1 MSDRKLANHRWCNV
15 EGTLG
20 MYVNSASGTN
30 APNAVFMSQAS
41 DDGSQYEKC
50 VLVATSR
57 ILKRDQ
63 ILVPNYMDTY

>member
-1 MSDRKLANHRWCNV
+1 M

-20 MYVNSASGTN
+20 MYVNSASGTD

-50 VLVATSR
+50 VLVATSS
-57 ILKRDQ
+57 IHKKDQ
-63 ILVPNYMDTY
+63 ILVPNYMDKH

>member
-1 MSDRKLANHRWCNV
+1 M

-20 MYVNSASGTN
+20 VYVNSASGTD
-30 APNAVFMSQAS
+30 APNAEFVNQAS

-57 ILKRDQ
+57 ILKKDQ
-63 ILVPNYMDTY
+63 ILVPNYMDKC

>member
-1 MSDRKLANHRWCNV
+1 
-15 EGTLG
+15 
-20 MYVNSASGTN
+20 MYVNSASGTD

-57 ILKRDQ
+57 ILKKDQ
-63 ILVPNYMDTY
+63 ILVPNYMDKH